1 MTSKFWFL
9 TGYSLKKKMAS
20 KWFLLV
26 NLLLLVLIVGIM
38 NINSIISFFGG
49 DFDDT
54 NELIVIDNTNYSY
67 ESLVRNLDIMNETL
81 EMEYENNISKTN
93 KTVDQVKEDLKDKN
107 KILIVLNNSNES
119 YLDAEIISKTY
130 IDTSYYQY
138 LYQALS
144 NTKVEVSMMNTN
156 VDQQELLK
164 ITSNIKVD
172 REILDENEKTQDELT
187 MTIMGSVFPTII
199 LPVFILV
206 IFLVQM
212 IGNEIYEEKSSR
224 SMEIIISNVSP
235 KVHFFSKIVSGNVFV
250 ITQGLLLIIYA
261 IIGLIV
267 NKLTS
272 STSQVDT
279 IISTVTEIVQTSGIA
294 DKLGVVLP
302 LAFILTVL
310 SFLTYSLIAGILAS
324 MTVSLEDYQQIQ
336 TPIVLITALAYYL
349 AMMAGMFQGSIL
361 IRVLS
366 YVPLISS
373 LLSPALLIIGEITI
387 IDVLIS
393 ILVLIITNYILIKK
407 GLKIYKVGIL
417 NYSTDK
423 MWSKIFKAIK
433 Q

>member
-26 NLLLLVLIVGIM
+26 NLLLLILIVGIM

-54 NELIVIDNTNYSY
+54 NELIIVDNTNYSY
-67 ESLVRNLDIMNETL
+67 DSLVRNLDSLNETL
-81 EMEYENNISKTN
+81 EMEYENNISKSN
-93 KTVDQVKEDLKDKN
+93 KTIDEIKKDLEDKN
-107 KILIVLNNSNES
+107 KILIVLNNSTES
-119 YLDAEIISKTY
+119 YLDAEIISKTHM
-130 IDTSYYQY
+130 DTSYYQY

-156 VDQQELLK
+156 IDQQELLK
-164 ITSNIKVD
+164 ITSNIKID
-172 REILDENEKTQDELT
+172 REILDENEKSEDELT
-187 MTIMGSVFPTII
+187 MTIMSTVFPTII

-206 IFLVQM
+206 VFLVQM

-235 KVHFFSKIVSGNVFV
+235 KTHFFSKIASGNVFV

-261 IIGLIV
+261 AIGLLI
-267 NKLTS
+267 NKLTAS
-272 STSQVDT
+272 SSQVDT
-279 IISTVTEIVQTSGIA
+279 IISSVTEIINNSSIS
-294 DKLGVVLP
+294 DNLGMIL
-302 LAFILTVL
+302 ILTLVLAIL
-310 SFLTYSLIAGILAS
+310 SFITYSLIAGILAS
-324 MTVSLEDYQQIQ
+324 MTVSLDDYQQIQ
-336 TPIVLITALAYYL
+336 TPIVMITALAYYL
-349 AMMAGMFQGSIL
+349 AIMAGMFNGSIL
-361 IRVLS
+361 IRILS

-373 LLSPALLIIGEITI
+373 LLSPALLIIGDIGI

-393 ILVLIITNYILIKK
+393 ILMLIITNYILVKK

-423 MWSKIFKAIK
+423 MWNKIFKAMK
-433 Q
+433 E